1 MAPVPPRP
9 STPTTP
15 SAHRRV
21 AIWSPGRITKRQHQT
36 PVSAVAF
43 HMASP
48 GSPPRPRGGHHRIP
62 PPCPSPL
69 VEAVMKRLDLHYG
82 KCVSKS
88 TTKQET
94 RCTRLLGTR
103 PNTHYLVSALVAV
116 MQQPTI
122 IPAHVV
128 HAYLML
134 LGVASCKDHALGQHV
149 DHGWFMSHLLQDIW
163 AIHEC
168 IRLCGIDAPE
178 ENPSSLL
185 RPMEPLPAVTIDLLP
200 IHEIMVQ
207 HWLALAQI
215 MPKPLPYF
223 SSAAEQHEQEHEH
236 EQEQEQEYKQSPKTG
251 ILTDILKNGEVALPA
266 TPANHGHLEEP
277 LWTGVVQ
284 SHHAAAPSNLNSTLS
299 LDFDDWESF
308 LGPAPPPT
316 PMQELNALYEAWK

>member
-1 MAPVPPRP
+1 MSGRLSLFLRLLPPPPPPPPTIMAPVPPRP

-168 IRLCGIDAPE
+168 IRLCG
-178 ENPSSLL
+178 
-185 RPMEPLPAVTIDLLP
+185 
-200 IHEIMVQ
+200 
-207 HWLALAQI
+207 
-215 MPKPLPYF
+215 
-223 SSAAEQHEQEHEH
+223 
-236 EQEQEQEYKQSPKTG
+236 
-251 ILTDILKNGEVALPA
+251 NGEVALPA